1 MFRQIAGRH
10 EEVEDPGLEKVLP
23 NFRALDFRPE
33 NINSYIIL
41 LILIYFVIFF
51 HFCGIFSFVFCE
63 HLLRSMALFLFVPY
77 CRYYNINFSFVNL
90 IYITVK
96 LNICDLD
103 NFYANIFA
111 INFDSAFFYFS
122 FAHYFSI
129 LSFNIHNLV
138 TGIKC
143 K

>member
-51 HFCGIFSFVFCE
+51 IFVASFRLFFVNIYYVQWLFFF
-63 HLLRSMALFLFVPY
+63 LFLIVG
-77 CRYYNINFSFVNL
+77 ITIL
-90 IYITVK
+90 ILASLI
-96 LNICDLD
+96 
-103 NFYANIFA
+103 
-111 INFDSAFFYFS
+111 
-122 FAHYFSI
+122 
-129 LSFNIHNLV
+129 
-138 TGIKC
+138 
-143 K
+143 